1 MRKAVRNEKLDRREL
16 KIIFMGTPE
25 FAATNLKALIDEG
38 FNVVLALC
46 QPDKPVGRK
55 HILTAPPVKVLAQ
68 ENGIEVYQPDTLRTD
83 EALEKLASYDAD
95 LIVTAAYGKILPKAV
110 LDLPKYGC
118 INCHGSLLPARRGS
132 APVQRAILEGDT
144 VTGITF
150 MKMDVGM
157 DTGDIIEK
165 IEVEIDPNEHT
176 ESLMDRLA
184 AASAAKLPRIIDAW
198 VDGSLTSIKQDDS
211 LATSCPPIRP
221 EEGEFTWEQDA
232 KDIHNRVRALSAWPG
247 AFVMK
252 GENKLKV
259 LDSEVLEDMSLV
271 PSELTESDP
280 GTVVKAK
287 GENLIVKCGKGFL
300 KVKELQQPGGKR
312 LQARDCAHNFTVGNP
327 IM

>member
-1 MRKAVRNEKLDRREL
+1 MDRRDL

-25 FAATNLKALIDEG
+25 FAGTNLKALIEG
-38 FNVVLALC
+38 GYNVVLCLC

-55 HILTAPPVKVLAQ
+55 HILTAPPVKVIAQ
-68 ENGIEVYQPDTLRTD
+68 ENGIEVYQPDTLKTE
-83 EALEKLASYDAD
+83 EALEKIASYDAD

-132 APVQRAILEGDT
+132 APVQRAVLEGDK

-157 DTGDIIEK
+157 DTGDIIDK
-165 IEVEIDPNEHT
+165 IEVAIDPNEHT
-176 ESLMDRLA
+176 ETLMNRLA
-184 AASAAKLPRIIDAW
+184 VASAEKLPSIIDAW
-198 VDGSLTSIKQDDS
+198 VAGDLTSTKQDDS
-211 LATSCPPIRP
+211 LATACPPIRP
-221 EEGEFTWEQDA
+221 EEGEFTWDQDA
-232 KDIHNRVRALSAWPG
+232 LAIHNRVRALSSWPG
-247 AFVMK
+247 AFVMT

-259 LDSEVLEDMSLV
+259 LDSEVLEDETMV
-271 PSELTESDP
+271 PEELKASVP

-300 KVKELQQPGGKR
+300 KVKELQVPGGKR
-312 LQARDCAHNFTVGNP
+312 LQSRDCAHNFTVGNP

>member
-1 MRKAVRNEKLDRREL
+1 MDRRDL

-25 FAATNLKALIDEG
+25 FAGTNLKALIEG
-38 FNVVLALC
+38 GYNVVLCLC

-55 HILTAPPVKVLAQ
+55 HILTAPPVKVIAQ
-68 ENGIEVYQPDTLRTD
+68 ENGIEVYQPDTLKTE
-83 EALEKLASYDAD
+83 EALEKIASYDAD

-132 APVQRAILEGDT
+132 APVQRAVLEGDK

-157 DTGDIIEK
+157 DTGDIIDK
-165 IEVEIDPNEHT
+165 IEVAIDPNEHT
-176 ESLMDRLA
+176 ETLMNRLA
-184 AASAAKLPRIIDAW
+184 VASAEKLPSIIDAW
-198 VDGSLTSIKQDDS
+198 AAGDLTSTKQDDS
-211 LATSCPPIRP
+211 LATACPPIRP
-221 EEGEFTWEQDA
+221 EEGEFTWDQDA
-232 KDIHNRVRALSAWPG
+232 LAIHNRVRALSSWPG
-247 AFVMK
+247 AFVMT

-259 LDSEVLEDMSLV
+259 LDSEVLEDETMV
-271 PSELTESDP
+271 PEELKASGP

-287 GENLIVKCGKGFL
+287 GENLIVKSGKGFL
-300 KVKELQQPGGKR
+300 KVKELQVPGGKR
-312 LQARDCAHNFTVGNP
+312 LQSRDCAHNFTVGNP

>member
-1 MRKAVRNEKLDRREL
+1 MDRRDL
-16 KIIFMGTPE
+16 KIVFMGTPE
-25 FAATNLKALIDEG
+25 FAQTNLKALIDGG
-38 FNVVLALC
+38 FNITAVLC

-55 HILTAPPVKVLAQ
+55 HILTAPPVKVTAL
-68 ENGIEVYQPDTLRTD
+68 ENGIEVYQPDTLRSD
-83 EALEKLASYDAD
+83 EALEKISGFEPD

-132 APVQRAILEGDT
+132 APVQRAILEGDK

-157 DTGDIIEK
+157 DTGDIIDK

-176 ESLMDRLA
+176 ESLMNRLA
-184 AASAAKLPRIIDAW
+184 LASAEKLPSVIDSWIAGEL
-198 VDGSLTSIKQDDS
+198 DTTKQDDS
-211 LATSCPPIRP
+211 LATACPPIRP
-221 EEGEFTWEQDA
+221 EEGEFTWDQDA
-232 KDIHNRVRALSAWPG
+232 ADIHNRVRALSAWPG

-259 LDSEVLEDMSLV
+259 LDSEVAEDMTLI
-271 PSELTESDP
+271 PDEFKDSEP

-300 KVKELQQPGGKR
+300 KIKELQVPGGKR
-312 LQARDCAHNFTVGNP
+312 LAARDCAHNFTAGKP
-327 IM
+327 IMQE

>member
-1 MRKAVRNEKLDRREL
+1 MDRRDL
-16 KIIFMGTPE
+16 KIVFMGTPE
-25 FAATNLKALIDEG
+25 FAQTNLKALIDGG
-38 FNVVLALC
+38 FNVTAVLC

-55 HILTAPPVKVLAQ
+55 HILTAPPVKVTAL
-68 ENGIEVYQPDTLRTD
+68 ENGIEVYQPDTLRSD
-83 EALEKLASYDAD
+83 EALEKISGFDPD

-132 APVQRAILEGDT
+132 APVQRAILEGDK

-157 DTGDIIEK
+157 DTGDIIYK
-165 IEVEIDPNEHT
+165 IEVAIDPNEHT
-176 ESLMDRLA
+176 ESLMNRLA
-184 AASAAKLPRIIDAW
+184 LASAEKLPSVIDSWIAGEL
-198 VDGSLTSIKQDDS
+198 DTTKQDDS
-211 LATSCPPIRP
+211 LATACPPIRP
-221 EEGEFTWEQDA
+221 EEGEFTWDQDA
-232 KDIHNRVRALSAWPG
+232 ADIHNRVRALSAWPG

-259 LDSEVLEDMSLV
+259 LDSEVAEDMTLI
-271 PSELTESDP
+271 PDEFKDSEP

-300 KVKELQQPGGKR
+300 KIKELQVPGGKR
-312 LQARDCAHNFTVGNP
+312 LAARDCAHNFTAGKP
-327 IM
+327 IMQE

>member
-1 MRKAVRNEKLDRREL
+1 MDRREL

-25 FAATNLKALIDEG
+25 FAQTNLKALIDGG

-55 HILTAPPVKVLAQ
+55 HILTAPPVKVLAL
-68 ENGIEVYQPDTLRTD
+68 NSGIEVYQPDTLRTD
-83 EALEKLASYDAD
+83 EALEKLSSYDAD

-132 APVQRAILEGDT
+132 APVQRAILEGDK

-157 DTGDIIEK
+157 DTGDIIDK
-165 IEVEIDPNEHT
+165 IEVSIDPNEHT
-176 ESLMDRLA
+176 ESLMNRLA
-184 AASAAKLPRIIDAW
+184 VASAGKLPSLIDSW
-198 VDGSLTSIKQDDS
+198 VAGELKTIKQDDS
-211 LATSCPPIRP
+211 LATVCPPIKP
-221 EEGEFTWEQDA
+221 EEGEFTWDQDA
-232 KDIHNRVRALSAWPG
+232 LDIHNRVRALSAWPG

-259 LDSEVLEDMSLV
+259 LDSEVVEDMTLI
-271 PSELTESDP
+271 PEDLKDSEP
-280 GTVVKAK
+280 GIVVRAK
-287 GENLIVKCGKGFL
+287 GENLIVKCGNGFL
-300 KVKELQQPGGKR
+300 KVKELQQPGGKK

-327 IM
+327 VMQE

>member
-1 MRKAVRNEKLDRREL
+1 MDRREL

-25 FAATNLKALIDEG
+25 FAQTNLKALIDGG

-55 HILTAPPVKVLAQ
+55 HILTAPPVKVLAL
-68 ENGIEVYQPDTLRTD
+68 ESGIEVYQPDTLRSD
-83 EALEKLASYDAD
+83 EALEKISSYNAD

-110 LDLPKYGC
+110 LDLPGYGC

-132 APVQRAILEGDT
+132 APVQRAILEGDK

-157 DTGDIIEK
+157 DTGDIIDK
-165 IEVEIDPNEHT
+165 IEVAIDPNEHT
-176 ESLMDRLA
+176 ESLMNRLA
-184 AASAAKLPRIIDAW
+184 VASAEKLPSLIDSW
-198 VDGSLTSIKQDDS
+198 VAGKLKTIKQDDS
-211 LATSCPPIRP
+211 LATACPPIRP
-221 EEGEFTWEQDA
+221 EEGEFTWDQDA
-232 KDIHNRVRALSAWPG
+232 LDIHNRVRALSAWPG

-259 LDSEVLEDMSLV
+259 LDSEVVEDMTLI
-271 PSELTESDP
+271 PEDLKDSEP

-287 GENLIVKCGKGFL
+287 GENLIVKCGNGFL
-300 KVKELQQPGGKR
+300 KVKELQQPGGKK

-327 IM
+327 VMQE

>member
-1 MRKAVRNEKLDRREL
+1 MDRRDL
-16 KIIFMGTPE
+16 KIVFMGTPE
-25 FAATNLKALIDEG
+25 FAQTNLKALIDGG
-38 FNVVLALC
+38 FNVTAVLC

-55 HILTAPPVKVLAQ
+55 HILTAPPVKVTAL
-68 ENGIEVYQPDTLRTD
+68 ENGIEVYQPDTLRSD
-83 EALEKLASYDAD
+83 EALEKISCFDPD

-132 APVQRAILEGDT
+132 APVQRAILEGDK

-157 DTGDIIEK
+157 DTGDIIDK
-165 IEVEIDPNEHT
+165 IEVEIDPNVHT
-176 ESLMDRLA
+176 GSLMDRLA
-184 AASAAKLPRIIDAW
+184 LASAEKLPSVIDSWIAGEL
-198 VDGSLTSIKQDDS
+198 DTTKQDDS
-211 LATSCPPIRP
+211 LATACPPIRP
-221 EEGEFTWEQDA
+221 EEGEFTWDQDA
-232 KDIHNRVRALSAWPG
+232 ADIHNRVRALSAWPG

-259 LDSEVLEDMSLV
+259 LDSEVAEDMTLI
-271 PSELTESDP
+271 PDEFKDSEP

-300 KVKELQQPGGKR
+300 KIKELQVPGGKR
-312 LQARDCAHNFTVGNP
+312 LAARDCAHNFTAGKP
-327 IM
+327 IMQE

>member
-1 MRKAVRNEKLDRREL
+1 MDRRDL
-16 KIIFMGTPE
+16 KIVFMGTPE
-25 FAATNLKALIDEG
+25 FAQTNLKALIDGG
-38 FNVVLALC
+38 FNVTAVLC

-55 HILTAPPVKVLAQ
+55 HILTAPPVKVTAM
-68 ENGIEVYQPDTLRTD
+68 ENGIEVYQPDTLRSD
-83 EALEKLASYDAD
+83 EALEKISGFDPD

-132 APVQRAILEGDT
+132 APVQRAILEGDK

-157 DTGDIIEK
+157 DTGDIIDK
-165 IEVEIDPNEHT
+165 IEVAIDPNEHT
-176 ESLMDRLA
+176 ESLMNRLA
-184 AASAAKLPRIIDAW
+184 QASAEKLPSVIDSWIAGEL
-198 VDGSLTSIKQDDS
+198 DTTKQDDS
-211 LATSCPPIRP
+211 LATACPPIRP
-221 EEGEFTWEQDA
+221 EEGEFTWDQDA
-232 KDIHNRVRALSAWPG
+232 ADIHNRVRALSAWPG

-259 LDSEVLEDMSLV
+259 LDSEVAEDMTLI
-271 PSELTESDP
+271 PDEFKDSEP

-300 KVKELQQPGGKR
+300 KIKELQVPGGKR
-312 LQARDCAHNFTVGNP
+312 LAARDCAHNFTAGRP
-327 IM
+327 IMQE

>member
-1 MRKAVRNEKLDRREL
+1 MDRRDL
-16 KIIFMGTPE
+16 KIVFMGTPE
-25 FAATNLKALIDEG
+25 FAQTNLKALIDGG
-38 FNVVLALC
+38 FNVTAVLC

-55 HILTAPPVKVLAQ
+55 HILTAPPVKVTAM
-68 ENGIEVYQPDTLRTD
+68 ENGIEVYQPDTLRSD
-83 EALEKLASYDAD
+83 EVLEKISGFDPD

-132 APVQRAILEGDT
+132 APVQRAILEGDK

-157 DTGDIIEK
+157 DTGDIIDK
-165 IEVEIDPNEHT
+165 IEVAIDPNEHT
-176 ESLMDRLA
+176 ESLMNRLA
-184 AASAAKLPRIIDAW
+184 LASAEKLPSVIDSWIAGKL
-198 VDGSLTSIKQDDS
+198 DTTKQDDS
-211 LATSCPPIRP
+211 LATACPPIRP
-221 EEGEFTWEQDA
+221 EEGEFTWDQDA
-232 KDIHNRVRALSAWPG
+232 ADIHNRVRALSAWPG

-259 LDSEVLEDMSLV
+259 LDSEVAEDMTLI
-271 PSELTESDP
+271 PDEFKDSEP

-300 KVKELQQPGGKR
+300 KIKELQVPGGKR
-312 LQARDCAHNFTVGNP
+312 LAARDCAHNFTAGKP
-327 IM
+327 IMQE

>member
-1 MRKAVRNEKLDRREL
+1 MDRRDL

-25 FAATNLKALIDEG
+25 FAGTNLKALIEG
-38 FNVVLALC
+38 GYNVVLCLC

-55 HILTAPPVKVLAQ
+55 HILTAPPVKVIAQ
-68 ENGIEVYQPDTLRTD
+68 ENGIEVYQPDTLKTE
-83 EALEKLASYDAD
+83 EALEKIASYDAD

-118 INCHGSLLPARRGS
+118 INCHGSLLPSRRGS
-132 APVQRAILEGDT
+132 APVQRAVLEGDK

-157 DTGDIIEK
+157 DTGDIIDK
-165 IEVEIDPNEHT
+165 IEVAIDPNEHT
-176 ESLMDRLA
+176 ETLMNRLA
-184 AASAAKLPRIIDAW
+184 VASAEKLPSIIDAW
-198 VDGSLTSIKQDDS
+198 AAGDLTSTKQDDS
-211 LATSCPPIRP
+211 LATACPPIRP
-221 EEGEFTWEQDA
+221 EEGEFTWDQDA
-232 KDIHNRVRALSAWPG
+232 LAIHNRVRALSSWPG
-247 AFVMK
+247 AFVMT

-259 LDSEVLEDMSLV
+259 LDSEVLEDETMV
-271 PSELTESDP
+271 PEELKASVP

-300 KVKELQQPGGKR
+300 KVKELQVPGGKR
-312 LQARDCAHNFTVGNP
+312 LQSRDCAHNFTVGNP

>member
-1 MRKAVRNEKLDRREL
+1 MDRREL
-16 KIIFMGTPE
+16 KIVFMGTPE
-25 FAATNLKALIDEG
+25 FAQTNLKALIDGG

-55 HILTAPPVKVLAQ
+55 HILTAPPVKVTAL

-83 EALEKLASYDAD
+83 EALEKIASYNCD

-132 APVQRAILEGDT
+132 APVQRAVLEGDK

-157 DTGDIIEK
+157 DTGDIIDK
-165 IEVEIDPNEHT
+165 IEVAIDPNEHT
-176 ESLMDRLA
+176 ESLMNRLA
-184 AASAAKLPRIIDAW
+184 VASAEKLPSIIDSW
-198 VDGSLTSIKQDDS
+198 VAGELTATKQDDS

-221 EEGEFTWEQDA
+221 EEGEFTWDQNA
-232 KDIHNRVRALSAWPG
+232 VDIHNRVRALSAWPG

-259 LDSEVLEDMSLV
+259 LDSVVVEDMTLI
-271 PSELTESDP
+271 PEDLKDAEP
-280 GTVVKAK
+280 GIVVKAK
-287 GENLIVKCGKGFL
+287 GENLIVKCGQGFL
-300 KVKELQQPGGKR
+300 KVLELQVPGGKR
-312 LQARDCAHNFTVGNP
+312 LASRDCAHNFTVGNP

>member
-1 MRKAVRNEKLDRREL
+1 MDRRDL
-16 KIIFMGTPE
+16 KIVFMGTPE
-25 FAATNLKALIDEG
+25 FAQTNLKALIDGG
-38 FNVVLALC
+38 FNVTAVLC

-55 HILTAPPVKVLAQ
+55 HILTVPPVKVTAL
-68 ENGIEVYQPDTLRTD
+68 ENGIEVYQPDTLRSD
-83 EALEKLASYDAD
+83 EALEKISGFDPD

-132 APVQRAILEGDT
+132 APVQRAILEGDK

-157 DTGDIIEK
+157 DTGDIIYK
-165 IEVEIDPNEHT
+165 IEVAIDSNEHA
-176 ESLMDRLA
+176 ESLMNRLA
-184 AASAAKLPRIIDAW
+184 LASAEKLPSVIDSWIAGEL
-198 VDGSLTSIKQDDS
+198 DTTKQDDS
-211 LATSCPPIRP
+211 LATACPPIRP
-221 EEGEFTWEQDA
+221 EEGEFTWDQDA
-232 KDIHNRVRALSAWPG
+232 ADIHNRVRALSAWPG

-259 LDSEVLEDMSLV
+259 LDSEIAEDMTLI
-271 PSELTESDP
+271 PDEFKDSEP

-300 KVKELQQPGGKR
+300 KIKELQVPGGKR
-312 LQARDCAHNFTVGNP
+312 LAARDCAHNFTAGKP
-327 IM
+327 IMQE

>member
-1 MRKAVRNEKLDRREL
+1 MDRREL

-25 FAATNLKALIDEG
+25 FAQTNLKALIDGG

-55 HILTAPPVKVLAQ
+55 HILTAPPVKVLAI
-68 ENGIEVYQPDTLRTD
+68 ESGIEVYQPDTLRTD
-83 EALEKLASYDAD
+83 EALEKLSSYNAD

-132 APVQRAILEGDT
+132 APVQRAILEGDK

-157 DTGDIIEK
+157 DTGDIIDK
-165 IEVEIDPNEHT
+165 IEVSIDPNEHT
-176 ESLMDRLA
+176 ESLMNRLA
-184 AASAAKLPRIIDAW
+184 VASAGKLPSLIDSW
-198 VDGSLTSIKQDDS
+198 VAGELKTIKQDDS
-211 LATSCPPIRP
+211 LATACPPIKP
-221 EEGEFTWEQDA
+221 EEGEFTWDQDA

-259 LDSEVLEDMSLV
+259 LDSEVVEDMTLI
-271 PSELTESDP
+271 PEDLKDSEP
-280 GTVVKAK
+280 GIVVRAK
-287 GENLIVKCGKGFL
+287 GENLIVKCGNGFL
-300 KVKELQQPGGKR
+300 KVKELQQPGGKK

-327 IM
+327 VMQE

>member
-1 MRKAVRNEKLDRREL
+1 MDRREL
-16 KIIFMGTPE
+16 KIVFMGTPE
-25 FAATNLKALIDEG
+25 FAQTNLKALIDGG

-55 HILTAPPVKVLAQ
+55 HILTAPPVKVTAL

-83 EALEKLASYDAD
+83 EALEKIASYNCD

-132 APVQRAILEGDT
+132 APVQRAVLEGDK

-157 DTGDIIEK
+157 DTGDIIDK
-165 IEVEIDPNEHT
+165 IEVAIDPNEHT
-176 ESLMDRLA
+176 ESLMNRLA
-184 AASAAKLPRIIDAW
+184 EASAEKLPSIIDSW
-198 VDGSLTSIKQDDS
+198 VEGDQKTTKQDDS

-221 EEGEFTWEQDA
+221 EEGEFTWDQDA
-232 KDIHNRVRALSAWPG
+232 TAIHNRVRALSTWPG

-259 LDSEVLEDMSLV
+259 LDSVVVEDMTLI
-271 PSELTESDP
+271 PEDLRDAEP
-280 GTVVKAK
+280 GVVVKAK
-287 GENLIVKCGKGFL
+287 GENLIVKCGNGFL
-300 KVKELQQPGGKR
+300 KVLELQVPGGKR
-312 LQARDCAHNFTVGNP
+312 LASRDCAHNFTVGNP

>member
-1 MRKAVRNEKLDRREL
+1 MDRRDL

-25 FAATNLKALIDEG
+25 FAGTNLKALIEG
-38 FNVVLALC
+38 GYNVVLCLC

-55 HILTAPPVKVLAQ
+55 HILTAPPVKVIAQ
-68 ENGIEVYQPDTLRTD
+68 ENGIEVYQPDTLKTE
-83 EALEKLASYDAD
+83 EALEKIASYDAD

-132 APVQRAILEGDT
+132 APVQRAVLEGDK

-150 MKMDVGM
+150 MKMDAGM
-157 DTGDIIEK
+157 DTGDIIDK
-165 IEVEIDPNEHT
+165 IEVAIDPNEHT
-176 ESLMDRLA
+176 ETLMNRLA
-184 AASAAKLPRIIDAW
+184 VASAEKLPSIIDAW
-198 VDGSLTSIKQDDS
+198 AAGDLTSTKQDDS
-211 LATSCPPIRP
+211 LATACPPIRP
-221 EEGEFTWEQDA
+221 EEGEFTWDQDA
-232 KDIHNRVRALSAWPG
+232 LAIHNRVRALSSWPG
-247 AFVMK
+247 AFVMT

-259 LDSEVLEDMSLV
+259 LDSEVLEDETMV
-271 PSELTESDP
+271 PEELKASVP

-300 KVKELQQPGGKR
+300 KVKELQVPGGKR
-312 LQARDCAHNFTVGNP
+312 LQSRDCAHNFTVGNP

>member
-1 MRKAVRNEKLDRREL
+1 
-16 KIIFMGTPE
+16 MGTPE
-25 FAATNLKALIDEG
+25 FAGTNLKALIEG
-38 FNVVLALC
+38 GYNVVLCLC

-55 HILTAPPVKVLAQ
+55 HILTAPPVKVIAQ
-68 ENGIEVYQPDTLRTD
+68 ENGIEVYQPDTLKTE
-83 EALEKLASYDAD
+83 EALEKIASYDAD

-132 APVQRAILEGDT
+132 APVQRAVLEGDK

-157 DTGDIIEK
+157 DTGDIIDK
-165 IEVEIDPNEHT
+165 IEVAIDPNEHT
-176 ESLMDRLA
+176 ETLMNRLA
-184 AASAAKLPRIIDAW
+184 VASAEKLPSIIDAW
-198 VDGSLTSIKQDDS
+198 AAGDLTSTKQDDS
-211 LATSCPPIRP
+211 LATACPPIRP
-221 EEGEFTWEQDA
+221 EEGEFTWDQDA
-232 KDIHNRVRALSAWPG
+232 LAIHNRVRALSSWPG
-247 AFVMK
+247 AFVMT

-259 LDSEVLEDMSLV
+259 LDSEVLEDETMV
-271 PSELTESDP
+271 PEELKASVP

-300 KVKELQQPGGKR
+300 KVKELQVPGGKR
-312 LQARDCAHNFTVGNP
+312 LQSRDCAHNFTVGNP

>member
-1 MRKAVRNEKLDRREL
+1 MDRREL

-25 FAATNLKALIDEG
+25 FAQTNLKALIDGG

-55 HILTAPPVKVLAQ
+55 HILTAPPVKVLAI
-68 ENGIEVYQPDTLRTD
+68 ESGIEVYQPDTLRTD
-83 EALEKLASYDAD
+83 EALEKLSSYDAD

-132 APVQRAILEGDT
+132 APVQRAILEGDK

-157 DTGDIIEK
+157 DTGDIIDK
-165 IEVEIDPNEHT
+165 IEVSIDPNEHT
-176 ESLMDRLA
+176 ESLMNRLA
-184 AASAAKLPRIIDAW
+184 VASAGKLPSLIDSW
-198 VDGSLTSIKQDDS
+198 VAGELKTIKQDDS
-211 LATSCPPIRP
+211 LATACPPIKP
-221 EEGEFTWEQDA
+221 EEGEFTWDQDA

-259 LDSEVLEDMSLV
+259 LDSEVVEDMTLI
-271 PSELTESDP
+271 PEDLKDSEP
-280 GTVVKAK
+280 GIVVRAK
-287 GENLIVKCGKGFL
+287 GENLIVKCGNGFL
-300 KVKELQQPGGKR
+300 KVKELQQPGGKK

-327 IM
+327 VMQE

>member
-1 MRKAVRNEKLDRREL
+1 MDRRDL
-16 KIIFMGTPE
+16 KIVFMGTPE
-25 FAATNLKALIDEG
+25 FAQTNLKALIDGG
-38 FNVVLALC
+38 FNVTAVLC

-55 HILTAPPVKVLAQ
+55 HILTAPPVKVTAL

-83 EALEKLASYDAD
+83 EALEKISGFDPD

-132 APVQRAILEGDT
+132 APVQRAILEGDK

-157 DTGDIIEK
+157 DTGDIIDK
-165 IEVEIDPNEHT
+165 IEVAIDPNEHT
-176 ESLMDRLA
+176 ESLMNRLA
-184 AASAAKLPRIIDAW
+184 LASAEKLPSVIDSWIAGEL
-198 VDGSLTSIKQDDS
+198 DTTKQDDS
-211 LATSCPPIRP
+211 LATACPPIRP
-221 EEGEFTWEQDA
+221 EEGEFTWDQDA
-232 KDIHNRVRALSAWPG
+232 ADIHNRVRALSAWPG

-259 LDSEVLEDMSLV
+259 LDSEVAEDMTLI
-271 PSELTESDP
+271 PDEFKDSEP

-300 KVKELQQPGGKR
+300 KIKELQVPGGKR
-312 LQARDCAHNFTVGNP
+312 LAARDCAHNFTAGKP
-327 IM
+327 IMQE

>member
-1 MRKAVRNEKLDRREL
+1 MDRREL

-25 FAATNLKALIDEG
+25 FAQTNLKALIDGG

-55 HILTAPPVKVLAQ
+55 HILTAPPVKVLALDS
-68 ENGIEVYQPDTLRTD
+68 GIEVYQPDTLRTD
-83 EALEKLASYDAD
+83 EALEKLSSYDAD

-132 APVQRAILEGDT
+132 APVQRAILEGDK

-157 DTGDIIEK
+157 DTGDIIDK
-165 IEVEIDPNEHT
+165 IEVSIDPNEHT
-176 ESLMDRLA
+176 ESLMNRLA
-184 AASAAKLPRIIDAW
+184 VASAGKLPSLIDSW
-198 VDGSLTSIKQDDS
+198 VAGELKTIKQDDS
-211 LATSCPPIRP
+211 LATACPPIKP
-221 EEGEFTWEQDA
+221 EEGEFTWDQDA

-259 LDSEVLEDMSLV
+259 LDSEGVEDMTLI
-271 PSELTESDP
+271 PEDLKDSEP
-280 GTVVKAK
+280 GIVVRAK
-287 GENLIVKCGKGFL
+287 GENLIVKCGNGFL
-300 KVKELQQPGGKR
+300 KVKELQQPGGKK

-327 IM
+327 VMQE

>member
-1 MRKAVRNEKLDRREL
+1 MDRRDL
-16 KIIFMGTPE
+16 KIVFMGTPE
-25 FAATNLKALIDEG
+25 FAQTNLKALIDGG
-38 FNVVLALC
+38 FNVTAVLC

-55 HILTAPPVKVLAQ
+55 HILTAPPVKVTAL
-68 ENGIEVYQPDTLRTD
+68 ENGIEVYQPDTLRSD
-83 EALEKLASYDAD
+83 EALEKISGFDPD

-132 APVQRAILEGDT
+132 APVQRAILEGDK

-157 DTGDIIEK
+157 DTGDIIDK
-165 IEVEIDPNEHT
+165 IEVAIDPNEHT
-176 ESLMDRLA
+176 ESLMNRLA
-184 AASAAKLPRIIDAW
+184 QASAEKLPSVIDSWIAGEL
-198 VDGSLTSIKQDDS
+198 DTTKQDDS
-211 LATSCPPIRP
+211 LATACPPIRP
-221 EEGEFTWEQDA
+221 EEGEFTWDQDA
-232 KDIHNRVRALSAWPG
+232 ADIHNRVRALSAWPG

-259 LDSEVLEDMSLV
+259 LDSEVAEDMTLI
-271 PSELTESDP
+271 PDEFKDSEP

-300 KVKELQQPGGKR
+300 KIKELQVPGGKR
-312 LQARDCAHNFTVGNP
+312 LAARDCAHNFTAGKP
-327 IM
+327 IMQE

>member
-1 MRKAVRNEKLDRREL
+1 MDRRDL

-25 FAATNLKALIDEG
+25 FAGTNLKALTGAG

-55 HILTAPPVKVLAQ
+55 HILTAPPVKVIAQ
-68 ENGIEVYQPDTLRTD
+68 EEGIEVYQPDTLKTE
-83 EALEKLASYDAD
+83 EALNKLQSYNAD
-95 LIVTAAYGKILPKAV
+95 LIVTAAYGKILPKAI
-110 LDLPKYGC
+110 LDLPKCGC
-118 INCHGSLLPARRGS
+118 INCHGSLLPKRRGS
-132 APVQRAILEGDT
+132 APVQRSILEGDK

-165 IEVEIDPNEHT
+165 IEVAIDPNEHT
-176 ESLMDRLA
+176 ESLMNRLA
-184 AASAAKLPRIIDAW
+184 EASAEKLPEIIDGW
-198 VDGSLTSIKQDDS
+198 VEGKLTATKQDDS
-211 LATSCPPIRP
+211 EATSCPPIRP
-221 EEGEFTWEQDA
+221 EEGEFSWDQDA
-232 KDIHNRVRALSAWPG
+232 ADIHNRVRALSAWPG
-247 AFVMK
+247 AYVLK

-259 LDSEVLEDMSLV
+259 LDSEVISEDDSLIPADMKDV
-271 PSELTESDP
+271 MP

-312 LQARDCAHNFTVGNP
+312 LNSRDCAHNFTVGNP
-327 IM
+327 II